1 MKRTITLLTTVHRYV
16 GLVFCLIFVVWF
28 ASGIVMVYARMPE
41 YGAAERLARL
51 APVDAASIRLTP
63 AKALEQATLAD
74 APTRI
79 RISTVRSRP
88 VYRFFVQGEWVTVF
102 ADDGSVLERLSPD
115 AALDVVRDAF
125 PSERSTARFVE
136 TLREPDQWTI
146 GMRAGG
152 PLHVVSLGD
161 ASATN
166 VYVASGTGEI
176 VLKTDRSSRFW
187 GYAGPVMHW
196 FYFRPLRVKG
206 ELWYNLVVYG
216 SVVGCALCI
225 IGLVIGV
232 YRFSLSRLRA
242 GVSATPYAG
251 WLRWHHYAGLIFGV
265 ITFTWLFSGLLS
277 MEPWGISAEAA
288 PRRAQV
294 VAIRGDGVDTARFAI
309 TPQQLL
315 ETLERA
321 PNLAAQTELGRRA
334 HALDREADRQR
345 QGAFGSAKEI
355 ELIQF
360 MATPFYRVQDQDGRT
375 LLLTADHGPDV
386 KEGFTEPE
394 LRAAANA
401 AMPGTS
407 VQEAVWLT
415 RYDGYY
421 YDRAGERPLPVLR
434 VKYADADESWLYFSA
449 RDGGLLL
456 RETAS
461 GRPVR
466 WLYHGLHS
474 LDFPGLYQA
483 GWIWDVAIVTLCT
496 GGLLLS
502 MTSVIVGWRF
512 LRKRQTA
519 ARKVAPDD
527 FFRYSSDAASGQSG

>member
-1 MKRTITLLTTVHRYV
+1 MKRAIAVLTTIHRYL
-16 GLVFCLIFVVWF
+16 GLVFCLVFVVWF

-51 APVDAASIRLTP
+51 VPVDAASIRLTP
-63 AKALEQATLAD
+63 AEALEQATLAD
-74 APTRI
+74 APARI
-79 RISTVRSRP
+79 RISMLRSRP

-102 ADDGSVLERLSPD
+102 ADDGSVLEQLSPD
-115 AALDVVRDAF
+115 AALDVARDAF

-161 ASATN
+161 TAATN
-166 VYVASGTGEI
+166 VYVASDTGEI

-196 FYFRPLRVKG
+196 FYFRPLRVKS
-206 ELWYNLVVYG
+206 ELWYNLIVYG
-216 SVVGCALCI
+216 SVVGCILCVV
-225 IGLVIGV
+225 GLVIGM
-232 YRFSLSRLRA
+232 YRYSLSRLRA
-242 GVSATPYAG
+242 GMSATPYAG
-251 WLRWHHYAGLIFGV
+251 WLGWHHYAGLIFGV
-265 ITFTWLFSGLLS
+265 ITLTWLFSGLLS
-277 MEPWGISAEAA
+277 MEPWGISADAA

-294 VAIRGDGVDTARFAI
+294 LAIRGDGVDASRFAI
-309 TPQQLL
+309 TPHEVV
-315 ETLERA
+315 ETLRRA
-321 PNLAAQTELGRRA
+321 PNLAAPTELTRRA
-334 HALDREADRQR
+334 HALDRESDRQQ
-345 QGAFGSAKEI
+345 QGAFGSAREI

-360 MATPFYRVQDQDGRT
+360 MDAPFYRVQDQEGRT
-375 LLLTADHGPDV
+375 LLLTADHGPAV
-386 KEGFTEPE
+386 KEGFTESE
-394 LRAAANA
+394 LRAAATA
-401 AMPGTS
+401 AMPGTH

-415 RYDGYY
+415 RYDNYY

-434 VKYADADESWLYFSA
+434 VKYSDADQSWLYLSA

-461 GRPVR
+461 ARPVR

-483 GWIWDVAIVTLCT
+483 GWLWYAAVVTLCV

-512 LRKRQTA
+512 LRND
-519 ARKVAPDD
+519 RK
-527 FFRYSSDAASGQSG
+527 

>member
-1 MKRTITLLTTVHRYV
+1 VKRVIALLTVIHRYL
-16 GLVFCLIFVVWF
+16 GLLLCLFFVVWF

-63 AKALEQATLAD
+63 AEALEQATLAD
-74 APTRI
+74 PPARI
-79 RISTVRSRP
+79 RLSTLRSRP

-102 ADDGSVLERLSPD
+102 ADDGSVLEQLSPE
-115 AALDVVRDAF
+115 AALDVARDAF
-125 PSERSTARFVE
+125 PTERGTARFVE

-152 PLHVVSLGD
+152 PLHLVSLGD
-161 ASATN
+161 AAATN
-166 VYVASGTGEI
+166 VYVASATGEI

-216 SVVGCALCI
+216 SVIGCVLCV

-232 YRFSLSRLRA
+232 YRYSLSRLRA
-242 GVSATPYAG
+242 GISATPYVG

-277 MEPWGISAEAA
+277 MEPWGVSEDPA

-294 VAIRGDGVDTARFAI
+294 VAIRGDGVNAAHFTM

-315 ETLERA
+315 EAVRRDPGLE
-321 PNLAAQTELGRRA
+321 AQPALTRRP
-334 HALDREADRQR
+334 HALDRAEPDGERR
-345 QGAFGSAKEI
+345 GSFGSAREI

-360 MATPFYRVQDQDGRT
+360 MDAPFYRVQDQDGRT
-375 LLLTADHGPDV
+375 LLLTADHGPDM
-386 KEGFTEPE
+386 KDGFSESE

-401 AMPGTS
+401 AMPGTR

-415 RYDGYY
+415 RYDSYY

-434 VKYADADESWLYFSA
+434 VKYTDPDESWLYFSA
-449 RDGGLLL
+449 SDGGLVL

-474 LDFPGLYQA
+474 LDFPGFYQA
-483 GWIWDVAIVTLCT
+483 GWLWYAAVVMLCT

-512 LRKRQTA
+512 LRK
-519 ARKVAPDD
+519 
-527 FFRYSSDAASGQSG
+527 